1 MSRMVV
7 RGRRIVHNGCSRCHA
22 VPLRPTGGA
31 FMPETGKADELQRYL
46 QQLESHDVTV
56 RSDAAHALG
65 KLGDESAVPALA
77 RALQDSDEYV
87 RKSAVVALR
96 RVSGPAAGE
105 ALRAAL
111 ADRSEQVVLQAVNG
125 LRDIRDRG
133 AVEPL
138 IRVLARRE
146 RSLQLAATEALMR
159 IGPEAVGPLLATC
172 EDKVLR
178 RKIGA
183 QVMKILIEV
192 GPRAIEALLEA
203 MEQESQVIRATAI
216 SVLGRVGDQRIVRP
230 LVDLFLRDP
239 RMQEA
244 VVATLAR
251 LEERGILD
259 GEGPHVDREVSPTRM
274 VMEALGGRPRT
285 EVIEQLR
292 VALENPV
299 PKVRRFALRA
309 LHALFGDGASDQ
321 FVASLEDEDIDVK
334 RLAIRILGKL
344 RNKRVIEPLVAL
356 VQREGGEHVEEAVW
370 NTLKVLTDLREFEQL
385 RARVARERTA
395 TRPAPRKA
403 RSLRDV
409 SPDWWREQD

>member
-1 MSRMVV
+1 
-7 RGRRIVHNGCSRCHA
+7 
-22 VPLRPTGGA
+22 
-31 FMPETGKADELQRYL
+31 MPETGKADELQRYL

-96 RVSGPAAGE
+96 RVNGPAAGE
-105 ALRAAL
+105 ALRVAL

-159 IGPEAVGPLLATC
+159 IGPDAVGPLLVTC

-178 RKIGA
+178 RKIGV
-183 QVMKILIEV
+183 QVMKILVEV
-192 GPRAIEALLEA
+192 GPRAIETLLEA
-203 MEQESQVIRATAI
+203 MEQESQIIRATAI
-216 SVLGRVGDQRIVRP
+216 SILGRVGDQRIVRP

-251 LEERGILD
+251 LEERGVLD
-259 GEGPHVDREVSPTRM
+259 GGEGVQADRDVSPTRM
-274 VMEALGGRPRT
+274 VVEALVGSPRT
-285 EVIEQLR
+285 DVIEQLR
-292 VALENPV
+292 VALDNPV

-309 LHALFGDGASDQ
+309 LYALFGDGALDQ
-321 FVASLEDEDIDVK
+321 FIASLEDEDIEVK

-344 RNKRVIEPLVAL
+344 RSKRVIEPLVAL
-356 VQREGGEHVEEAVW
+356 VQREGGEHLEEAVW
-370 NTLKVLTDLREFEQL
+370 NTLKVLTNLREFEQL
-385 RARVARERTA
+385 RARVAKERTV
-395 TRPAPRKA
+395 TRPAPRKV
-403 RSLRDV
+403 RSLRDL

>member
-1 MSRMVV
+1 
-7 RGRRIVHNGCSRCHA
+7 
-22 VPLRPTGGA
+22 
-31 FMPETGKADELQRYL
+31 MPETGKADELQRYL

-96 RVSGPAAGE
+96 RISGSAAGE

-159 IGPEAVGPLLATC
+159 IGPEAVEPLLATS

-178 RKIGA
+178 RKIGT

-192 GPRAIEALLEA
+192 GPRAIDALLEA

-216 SVLGRVGDQRIVRP
+216 SVLGRVGDQRIIRP
-230 LVDLFLRDP
+230 MVELFLRDQG
-239 RMQEA
+239 MQEA

-251 LEERGILD
+251 LEERGVMGG
-259 GEGPHVDREVSPTRM
+259 GEGSHADREVSPTRM
-274 VMEALGGRPRT
+274 VVEALGGFPRA

-292 VALENPV
+292 LALENPV

-309 LHALFGDGASDQ
+309 LFALFGDGASGQ
-321 FVASLEDEDIDVK
+321 FIASLEDEDIEVK

-344 RNKRVIEPLVAL
+344 RNKTVIEPLVAL
-356 VQREGGEHVEEAVW
+356 VQGEGGEHVEEVVW

-385 RARVARERTA
+385 RARVAKERTG
-395 TRPAPRKA
+395 TRPVVARKP

>member
-1 MSRMVV
+1 
-7 RGRRIVHNGCSRCHA
+7 
-22 VPLRPTGGA
+22 
-31 FMPETGKADELQRYL
+31 MPEAGKADEMQRYL

-87 RKSAVVALR
+87 RKSAVVALKR
-96 RVSGPAAGE
+96 ISGPAAGE

-125 LRDIRDRG
+125 LRDLRDRG

-159 IGPEAVGPLLATC
+159 IGPDAVEPLLATC

-192 GPRAIEALLEA
+192 GPRAIETLLEA
-203 MEQESQVIRATAI
+203 MEQESQSIRAAAI

-230 LVDLFLRDP
+230 LVDLFLRDQ

-251 LEERGILD
+251 LEERGVQD
-259 GEGPHVDREVSPTRM
+259 GGEGVQVDREVSPTRM
-274 VMEALGGRPRT
+274 VVEALGGRPRN
-285 EVIEQLR
+285 EVIDQLR

-309 LHALFGDGASDQ
+309 LFALFGDGALDQ
-321 FVASLEDEDIDVK
+321 FIASLEDEDIEVK

-356 VQREGGEHVEEAVW
+356 VQREGGEHLEEAVW

-385 RARVARERTA
+385 RARVAKERTG
-395 TRPAPRKA
+395 TRPSPRKA

>member
-1 MSRMVV
+1 
-7 RGRRIVHNGCSRCHA
+7 
-22 VPLRPTGGA
+22 
-31 FMPETGKADELQRYL
+31 MPEAARADELQRYL
-46 QQLESHDVTV
+46 RQLESSDVTV

-65 KLGDESAVPALA
+65 KLGDEGAVDALA
-77 RALQDSDEYV
+77 RALQDPDEYV
-87 RKSAVVALR
+87 RKSAVMALR
-96 RVSGPAAGE
+96 RISGSAAGE

-125 LRDIRDRG
+125 LRDVRDKG

-146 RSLQLAATEALMR
+146 RSLQLAATEALAR
-159 IGPEAVGPLLATC
+159 IGPDAVGMLMAVF

-178 RKIGA
+178 RKIGT
-183 QVMKILIEV
+183 QVMKILVEI
-192 GPRAIEALLEA
+192 GPRAIDALLA
-203 MEQESQVIRATAI
+203 ALTQDSQVIQVTAI

-230 LVDLFLRDP
+230 LVDLFLNDP

-251 LEERGILD
+251 LEERGVVNG
-259 GEGPHVDREVSPTRM
+259 GEPAHVDREIHPPKM
-274 VMEALGGRPRT
+274 VVEAVAGRPRAQ
-285 EVIEQLR
+285 VVEQLR
-292 VALENPV
+292 TALENPM
-299 PKVRRFALRA
+299 PKVRRFALRV
-309 LHALFGDGASDQ
+309 LFTLFGDGASDQ
-321 FVASLEDEDIDVK
+321 LITSLDDEDVEVK

-344 RNKRVIEPLVAL
+344 RDKRVIEPLVAL

-385 RARVARERTA
+385 RARVAKERA
-395 TRPAPRKA
+395 STRPSVRKV
-403 RSLRDV
+403 RSERDL

>member
-1 MSRMVV
+1 
-7 RGRRIVHNGCSRCHA
+7 
-22 VPLRPTGGA
+22 
-31 FMPETGKADELQRYL
+31 MPEAGRADELQQHLR
-46 QQLESHDVTV
+46 QLESSDVTV

-96 RVSGPAAGE
+96 RIGGPAAAE

-111 ADRSEQVVLQAVNG
+111 ADRSEQVVLQATNG

-133 AVEPL
+133 AVEAL

-146 RSLQLAATEALMR
+146 RSLQLAATEALTR
-159 IGPEAVGPLLATC
+159 IGPDAVGPLLATC
-172 EDKVLR
+172 DDKVLR
-178 RKIGA
+178 RKIGP
-183 QVMKILIEV
+183 QVMKILVEV
-192 GPRAIEALLEA
+192 GPRAVEALLEA
-203 MEQESQVIRATAI
+203 VGQDSQVVRATAI
-216 SVLGRVGDQRIVRP
+216 SILGRVGDQRIVRP

-244 VVATLAR
+244 VVATLSR
-251 LEERGILD
+251 LEERGVMEG
-259 GEGPHVDREVSPTRM
+259 GEGAHVEREVSPTRM
-274 VMEALGGRPRT
+274 VLEAFGGRPRADVV
-285 EVIEQLR
+285 ERLR

-309 LHALFGDGASDQ
+309 LYALFGEGASDQ
-321 FVASLEDEDIDVK
+321 FIASLEDEDVEVK

-356 VQREGGEHVEEAVW
+356 VQREGGEHLEEAVW

-385 RARVARERTA
+385 RSRVAKERSGA
-395 TRPAPRKA
+395 RPPVRKT